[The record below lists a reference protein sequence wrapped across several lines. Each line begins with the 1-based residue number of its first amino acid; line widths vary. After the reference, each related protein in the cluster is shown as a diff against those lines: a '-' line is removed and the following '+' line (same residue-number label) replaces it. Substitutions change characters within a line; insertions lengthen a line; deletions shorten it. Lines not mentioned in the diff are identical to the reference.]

1 MSSPL
6 LSFAAALLLT
16 LAASAEP
23 AAQEPTAALDVA
35 GAARAAERTAAGAR
49 RNVLTPASWTLST
62 GGDAYAMLSETR
74 PGWLR
79 SRERSRGAVRS
90 TVVVY
95 LNENRLG
102 GVETLR
108 QIQISGIAR
117 IEYMN
122 GIDATTRF
130 GTNHGAGA
138 ILVTTR

>member
-6 LSFAAALLLT
+6 LSFAAAVLLT
-16 LAASAEP
+16 LAASTGP
-23 AAQEPTAALDVA
+23 AAQEPTAGFSVT
-35 GAARAAERTAAGAR
+35 GASAAERTAAGAR

-62 GGDAYAMLSETR
+62 GGDAYTMLSETR

-90 TVVVY
+90 AVVVY
-95 LNENRLG
+95 LDENRLG